1 MHREYLRLLE
11 HAAAGEVEV
20 EIARFPFDRLGEAW
34 QRQAEGAGAK
44 VVVEL

>member
-1 MHREYLRLLE
+1 
-11 HAAAGEVEV
+11 VQV